1 MKDYIVK
8 IKAEGGWESDI
19 VPIRA
24 TSESEALEEIVD
36 ILNGHSGDWV
46 ELPDIN
52 GDLNVL
58 RVDRIIN
65 IIAIE
70 EFPTRE
76 N

>member
-1 MKDYIVK
+1 MRDYLVR
-8 IKAEGGWESDI
+8 IKADGGWESDI

-36 ILNGHSGDWV
+36 ILNGGAGDWV

-65 IIAIE
+65 IIATE
-70 EFPTRE
+70 KLPVR
-76 N
+76 